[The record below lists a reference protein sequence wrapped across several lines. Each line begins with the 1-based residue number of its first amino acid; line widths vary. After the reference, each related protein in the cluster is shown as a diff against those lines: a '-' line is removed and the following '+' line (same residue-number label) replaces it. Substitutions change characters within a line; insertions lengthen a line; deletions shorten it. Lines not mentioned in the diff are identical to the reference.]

1 MEGWRKRRPSIS
13 SMVSDKK
20 VSEMLKKEGKEKE
33 IIKKVKK
40 NKIDSSQKDYY
51 WWRKKTNPIP
61 HRKHPATQARE

>member
-1 MEGWRKRRPSIS
+1 
-13 SMVSDKK
+13 MVSDKK

-51 WWRKKTNPIP
+51 
-61 HRKHPATQARE
+61 